1 MKEYGWSLGDSM
13 KYVKA
18 RRNVV
23 QPNAGFWKQL
33 ITYEGILN
41 SRYILDTCMY
51 RQCGCMDFTF
61 QGFKSIAFVVVMLT
75 VFVFPR

>member
-1 MKEYGWSLGDSM
+1 MIAYGMKEYGMSLGDSM

-41 SRYILDTCMY
+41 SRYLLHLYMY
-51 RQCGCMDFTF
+51 RILRDGAHIWILPSSVLSQ
-61 QGFKSIAFVVVMLT
+61 
-75 VFVFPR
+75 

>member
-1 MKEYGWSLGDSM
+1 MKNPCCSLSFISHFHQVIAYGMKEYGWSLGDTM

-33 ITYEGILN
+33 ITYEGILI
-41 SRYILDTCMY
+41 SR
-51 RQCGCMDFTF
+51 
-61 QGFKSIAFVVVMLT
+61 
-75 VFVFPR
+75 

>member
-18 RRNVV
+18 RRNIV
-23 QPNAGFWKQL
+23 QPNSGFWKQL

-41 SRYILDTCMY
+41 SRYILHTYMY
-51 RQCGCMDFTF
+51 RVLHGGVD
-61 QGFKSIAFVVVMLT
+61 I
-75 VFVFPR
+75 

>member
-1 MKEYGWSLGDSM
+1 MFSLFQVIAYGMKEYGWSLGDTM

-18 RRNVV
+18 RRSVV

-41 SRYILDTCMY
+41 SR
-51 RQCGCMDFTF
+51 
-61 QGFKSIAFVVVMLT
+61 
-75 VFVFPR
+75 